1 MSGQYARKDIIRYS
15 LFTHQIPMISEAKIY
30 QIQDI
35 LRKSDVFTKP
45 VSYKH
50 NVDNFLH
57 IRKWVTTILN
67 EWEKIKN
74 NQSILDEFL
83 LVQKKVDGLYFA
95 SQINWRDIT
104 TKMKE
109 FLKNPSLILILES
122 LENDIFLHLN
132 SATSIGL
139 TKSNMYKG
147 YFTNSLEKYIHLLKV
162 IQEWK
167 KIEKVDYQD
176 LKYVWGSIVFEL
188 EGIYNLTKKE
198 NFISNGIAYDFL
210 RFLWDHSMDYSK
222 MGDAS
227 GDYMEFKNQFANEIE
242 DYRPYIEVDTPDFD
256 FLTPE
261 EKEILQENLIADRIA
276 YVVQHSLE
284 EKKEPTSKQEKISP
298 TPEIISLP
306 QKSMKDTPLN
316 QILYWPPW
324 TGKTY
329 HSINHALSVIEEK
342 SIEELE
348 QEDRTELLRRFNE
361 YRTKGQ
367 VVFTTFHQS
376 FSYEDFIEG
385 LKAKTDE
392 NGNIKYEIEDGV
404 FKKISQTA
412 KSESIESE
420 VENKINPKEVNIFK
434 LSLWVA
440 DEESDI
446 YDYCIENN
454 VVAIGYSDVDFSG
467 LQNTE
472 DYQKA
477 KKEIVSTI
485 WEDNGEKFTPDAIY
499 RFKNWLRVGDLVFIS
514 KGNSFLRA
522 IWVIEWWYEYKTNTA
537 ISYKHFRKVKWL
549 IKDVSIPVEK
559 LQDRKFSQQS
569 IYNLKD
575 GNKTSLN
582 LEYLSTLLWKKKE
595 KKENYVLI
603 IDEINRG
610 NISKIFWELITLIE
624 TSKRYGNDEAITA
637 KLPYS
642 GEQFTVPNNLYI
654 IGTMNTTD
662 RSIALMDI
670 ALRRRFNFVEMPP
683 QSGVLSG
690 ISVGNIDI
698 EKLFITLNE
707 RIEFLYDRDHLLG
720 QAFFLPLKTTPTLEK
735 LNEIFQRAIL
745 PLLQEYFYEDGEKI
759 QIILWDHTEQWWK
772 EQDEKII
779 QDIASKRDSVL
790 GIKNEEY
797 EDKVAYRLNPNITEA
812 SYIKIYEH
820 N

>member
-1 MSGQYARKDIIRYS
+1 
-15 LFTHQIPMISEAKIY
+15 MISEVKIS

-35 LRKSDVFTKP
+35 LRQSDVFTKA

-57 IRKWVTTILN
+57 IRKGVTTILN

-162 IQEWK
+162 IQEGK
-167 KIEKVDYQD
+167 KIEKADYQD
-176 LKYVWGSIVFEL
+176 LKYVGGSIVFEL

-210 RFLWDHSMDYSK
+210 RFLGDHSMDYSK

-227 GDYMEFKNQFANEIE
+227 GDYMEFKNQFESEIE
-242 DYRPYIEVDTPDFD
+242 DYRPYVEVDTPDFD
-256 FLTPE
+256 FLTLE

-284 EKKEPTSKQEKISP
+284 EKKEPVSKQEKISP

-306 QKSMKDTPLN
+306 QKSMKNTPLN
-316 QILYWPPW
+316 QILYGPPG

-329 HSINHALSVIEEK
+329 HSINHALSIIEEK

-385 LKAKTDE
+385 LKAKTE
-392 NGNIKYEIEDGV
+392 NGEVKYEVVPGI
-404 FKKISQTA
+404 FKKVCETAKSNYSISQTEDN
-412 KSESIESE
+412 ESLVEELLKNYSDYIDDIQESE
-420 VENKINPKEVNIFK
+420 TTGLGTQYQDYKGVSTLGPQLFPGEKGVTKESWIIAYVAKEGDSVKSFHISNGKTFQVLSAKVILRDYSNFISGKIKSKNDIKPSRSSKSVANGNADYFFALYQRLKEF
-434 LSLWVA
+434 
-440 DEESDI
+440 DEE
-446 YDYCIENN
+446 NN
-454 VVAIGYSDVDFSG
+454 ITKAIKNEG
-467 LQNTE
+467 
-472 DYQKA
+472 
-477 KKEIVSTI
+477 KK
-485 WEDNGEKFTPDAIY
+485 
-499 RFKNWLRVGDLVFIS
+499 
-514 KGNSFLRA
+514 
-522 IWVIEWWYEYKTNTA
+522 
-537 ISYKHFRKVKWL
+537 
-549 IKDVSIPVEK
+549 
-559 LQDRKFSQQS
+559 
-569 IYNLKD
+569 
-575 GNKTSLN
+575 
-582 LEYLSTLLWKKKE
+582 
-595 KKENYVLI
+595 NYVLI

-610 NISKIFWELITLIE
+610 NISKIFGELITLIE
-624 TSKRYGNDEAITA
+624 TSKRYGNNEAITA

-670 ALRRRFNFVEMPP
+670 ALRRRFSFVEMSP

-759 QIILWDHTEQWWK
+759 QIILGDHTEQGWK
-772 EQDEKII
+772 EGEEKII
-779 QDIASKRDSVL
+779 QDIVSKRDSVL

-797 EDKVAYRLNPNITEA
+797 EDKVTYRLNPNITEA